1 MNATK
6 MLQELRDERDRID
19 EAIAV
24 IQRLALANGAKRRG
38 RPPRWVVEAKKAEK

>member
-19 EAIAV
+19 EAIAA
-24 IQRLALANGAKRRG
+24 IQRLALANGQKRRG
-38 RPPRWVVEAKKAEK
+38 RPPKWITKMKEKGN

>member
-19 EAIAV
+19 EAIAA
-24 IQRLALANGAKRRG
+24 IQRLALTNGQKRRG
-38 RPPRWVVEAKKAEK
+38 RPPKWVSEAKKAAK